1 MRSEARGWAKGLM
14 GAGQSTLG
22 LPAWL
27 CLPRQLW
34 AFYREAV
41 LGEPSEFVHGP
52 HLTAACG
59 PFTEVA

>member
-1 MRSEARGWAKGLM
+1 M
-14 GAGQSTLG
+14 GARESTLG

-27 CLPRQLW
+27 CLPRQPW

>member
-1 MRSEARGWAKGLM
+1 MRSKARGRARGLM

-27 CLPRQLW
+27 CLSRQLW

-52 HLTAACG
+52 HLTVACG
-59 PFTEVA
+59 PFAEVA

>member
-1 MRSEARGWAKGLM
+1 M

-22 LPAWL
+22 LLAWL
-27 CLPRQLW
+27 CLPGQLQ
-34 AFYREAV
+34 AFYREAA

>member
-1 MRSEARGWAKGLM
+1 M

-27 CLPRQLW
+27 GLSRQLR
-34 AFYREAV
+34 AFYSEAA
-41 LGEPSEFVHGP
+41 LGEPRELVHGP

-59 PFTEVA
+59 PFAEVA